1 MSFIFVRL
9 SDFTKR
15 RIFMRKVLLITTLTG
30 LILLASFGAG
40 AQAPPPWEH
49 RQNVCDS
56 LPFYSVNPAYNPRA
70 KPTHTLG
77 KYKRLYYTT
86 GPIVKGWVPVYSA
99 GQEHWHTG
107 WVQGQCLVRGWSH
120 PQEGKVIN

>member
-1 MSFIFVRL
+1 
-9 SDFTKR
+9 
-15 RIFMRKVLLITTLTG
+15 MRKVLLIT
-30 LILLASFGAG
+30 ILAGMALVASFGAHAQGG
-40 AQAPPPWEH
+40 APDAWKR

-56 LPFYSVNPAYNPRA
+56 LSFYSQNPAFNPRA

-86 GPIVKGWVPVYSA
+86 GDIVKGWVPVYSA

-107 WVQGQCLVRGWSH
+107 WVQGKCLVHGWPNS
-120 PQEGKVIN
+120 QEGKVIN